1 MYVNYPGIETSWRLD
16 YDYSTIDTAL
26 ENAAVEIEPTN
37 PVGAAFLRGV
47 KGKIS
52 DKDSAIQVI
61 KAYPVLR
68 KYVGLTLDTSD
79 GQDGQYTIQEVIN
92 MELARQNELS
102 FLWLVL
108 HEHGWTVGEVDD
120 YVNLDSTVPSEREFL
135 KDRVGTF
142 EVTSQDIYSFLT

>member
-1 MYVNYPGIETSWRLD
+1 
-16 YDYSTIDTAL
+16 
-26 ENAAVEIEPTN
+26 
-37 PVGAAFLRGV
+37 
-47 KGKIS
+47 
-52 DKDSAIQVI
+52 
-61 KAYPVLR
+61 
-68 KYVGLTLDTSD
+68 
-79 GQDGQYTIQEVIN
+79 